1 MKKIS
6 FLMFLLLLISSLVFP
21 VKAAELDIQ
30 NLKVEIEGTNKSVVN
45 LSFEV
50 DGFVSIEEIVFYS
63 DMDGSTSEIAYDINR
78 DNEKVKKLADH
89 ELQENGHYF
98 YHYVI
103 ESQSGKIG
111 TFKIRIKYY
120 DYESAQTITQVI
132 HVTNGN
138 PNVARNTFTPVNAL
152 IIGLFATFAAAI
164 ATFTIIKLSEKNIQ
178 LQDEEE

>member
-6 FLMFLLLLISSLVFP
+6 FLMLLLLLISSVVFP
-21 VKAAELDIQ
+21 VKASELDIQ
-30 NLKVEIEGTNKSVVN
+30 NLKVEIEGTNKSIVN
-45 LSFEV
+45 LSFEIDNPV
-50 DGFVSIEEIVFYS
+50 IIEEIVFYS
-63 DMDGSTSEIAYDINR
+63 DMDGSTSEIAYDYNR
-78 DNEKVKKLADH
+78 QNEMVKRVADGV
-89 ELQENGHYF
+89 LQENGHYL

-138 PNVARNTFTPVNAL
+138 PNVARNTFTPINAL
-152 IIGLFATFAAAI
+152 IIGFAATIAAAI

-178 LQDEEE
+178 LRDEEE

>member
-6 FLMFLLLLISSLVFP
+6 FLMLLLLMFSFAIP
-21 VKAAELDIQ
+21 VHASELDMQ
-30 NLKVEIEGTNKSVVN
+30 NLKVEIEGTNKSIVN

-50 DGFVSIEEIVFYS
+50 DSPVEIEEIVFYS
-63 DMDGSTSEIAYDINR
+63 DMDGATSEIAYDR
-78 DNEKVKKLADH
+78 SRPNEKVQRLSNG
-89 ELQENGHYF
+89 ELQENGHYL

-120 DYESAQTITQVI
+120 DYETNQTITQAI

-138 PNVARNTFTPVNAL
+138 PNVAKNVFTPVNAL
-152 IIGLFATFAAAI
+152 VIGLSATIASVI

-178 LQDEEE
+178 LSDEEE